1 MALISLIFGVQRQ
14 HLDRRVRETV
24 AQLSLWRE
32 RQRSRAVLGGLN
44 DRMLRDIGIDRA
56 TAAEESE
63 APFWR

>member
-1 MALISLIFGVQRQ
+1 MTLISLIFGVQRQ

-32 RQRSRAVLGGLN
+32 RQRSRAVLAGLN

-63 APFWR
+63 TPFWR